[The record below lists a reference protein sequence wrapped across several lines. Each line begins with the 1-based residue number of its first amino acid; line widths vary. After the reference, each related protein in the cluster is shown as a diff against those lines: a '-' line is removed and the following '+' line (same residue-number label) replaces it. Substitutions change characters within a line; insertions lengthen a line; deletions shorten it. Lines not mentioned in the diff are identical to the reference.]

1 METRLHHCRSSQGR
15 AMLRP
20 MGLARPRRR
29 RTDDPDVCQVCGGE
43 FVYPAEWQEVD
54 ETHQWVRL
62 RCGACETWRED
73 VFSDEALD
81 RFDRRLD
88 EAAELM
94 ADEADRLHWAWRAA
108 EA

>member
-1 METRLHHCRSSQGR
+1 M
-15 AMLRP
+15 
-20 MGLARPRRR
+20 
-29 RTDDPDVCQVCGGE
+29 CQVCGGE

-108 EA
+108 EADTFAAALHRNLIDAGDFAR